1 MPCCGSRAEHFP
13 ARQFCDPLKF
23 EPSMRHIW
31 YVTFEVQR
39 RGMLLKP
46 RHPRLT
52 QTFETE
58 AEAKQFAK
66 EKLHQGLAVTAGT
79 LNPYVPRQIIPSS
92 AISIWLEDVKNQ
104 SEKGANSQSG

>member
-13 ARQFCDPLKF
+13 ARQLCDPLNF
-23 EPSMRHIW
+23 GQPMGRTW

-39 RGMLLKP
+39 LGMLLRP

-58 AEAKQFAK
+58 TEAKRFAK
-66 EKLHQGLAVTAGT
+66 EKLDQGLAVTAGT
-79 LNPYVPRQIIPSS
+79 LNPHAPKQVIPSS
-92 AISIWLEDVKNQ
+92 AMSRWLGNELN
-104 SEKGANSQSG
+104 EEG